1 MELSAGERAEMVR
14 TPTANAAAYEEYL
27 KGRDRLARYSYHA
40 PAPADFEAAVEHF
53 RRAVRRDPSF
63 ALAHSGLG
71 VCHTTR
77 IFDKLGSA
85 EDYEAAEDAFNRAL
99 RIDPSLYEARLHMV
113 FIYLT
118 RGEKR
123 KARAEIVALLHE
135 APNDAAVHRVAANLY
150 RLDGD
155 HERALEHFERAGKLN
170 PEERVNAHYNRARVF
185 NSLGQTGKA
194 LLELDKA
201 SEIEPNHPLIK
212 TVRAFML
219 YYRDETEAAA
229 GLVREVLAEHAEM
242 DGVRPLL
249 AMCLSRQGRTRE
261 ARAELTERV
270 KVAASADPDIA
281 YWLAS
286 AYALE
291 GMADEAFGW
300 LGRAITLGREDRA
313 WFEADPDWSNF
324 RDDPRFVGLMR
335 QLSVENEEGL

>member
-1 MELSAGERAEMVR
+1 
-14 TPTANAAAYEEYL
+14 
-27 KGRDRLARYSYHA
+27 
-40 PAPADFEAAVEHF
+40 
-53 RRAVRRDPSF
+53 
-63 ALAHSGLG
+63 
-71 VCHTTR
+71 
-77 IFDKLGSA
+77 
-85 EDYEAAEDAFNRAL
+85 
-99 RIDPSLYEARLHMV
+99 MV

-123 KARAEIVALLHE
+123 KARAEIVGLLRE

-155 HERALEHFERAGKLN
+155 HERALEHFERAGRLN

-185 NSLGQTGKA
+185 NSLGQTDDA
-194 LLELDKA
+194 LLELDRA
-201 SEIEPNHPLIK
+201 SEIEPGHPLIK

-219 YYRDETEAAA
+219 YYRGETEDAA
-229 GLVREVLAEHAEM
+229 GLVREVLAAHPEM

-249 AMCLSRQGRTRE
+249 SMCLSRQGLHEE

-270 KVAASADPDIA
+270 KVSAAADPDIA

-291 GMADEAFGW
+291 ELRDEAFEW

-313 WFEADPDWSNF
+313 WFEADPDWTSL
-324 RDDPRFVGLMR
+324 RDDPRFA
-335 QLSVENEEGL
+335 QLIGQLGEGRE